1 MKLQRHI
8 LEPHIQAWF
17 KQNEDDGGLMMSRV
31 RALIASGTSMAEA
44 MKQVQ
49 QSMKQQIVRTLCE
62 LWPLLH
68 G

>member
-1 MKLQRHI
+1 
-8 LEPHIQAWF
+8 
-17 KQNEDDGGLMMSRV
+17 MMSRV